1 MISGVFLPVLSPPPK
16 RLSSLSHV
24 VFLPFSRNISQL
36 CFDEGERRVSDDGSG
51 GDTPFYLPQPCAL
64 DARWGAA

>member
-1 MISGVFLPVLSPPPK
+1 MISGIFLPILSPTPK

-51 GDTPFYLPQPCAL
+51 DDKHFYLP
-64 DARWGAA
+64 